1 MTYYVTHVKYDE
13 NDDVIEK
20 VRLSDASVFTKKQM
34 IVLLNNGSEAYT
46 YYDSHVGD
54 HIHIVDNEYLRTDG
68 NHIKRDNLGNLPRF

>member
-13 NDDVIEK
+13 NDNVIEK
-20 VRLSDASVFTKKQM
+20 VKCKDGSVYTKKQM
-34 IVLLNNGSEAYT
+34 IIWLTYGSIAYT

>member
-1 MTYYVTHVKYDE
+1 MDQF
-13 NDDVIEK
+13 IQ
-20 VRLSDASVFTKKQM
+20 KKQM
-34 IVLLNNGSEAYT
+34 IIWLTYGSIAYT

>member
-1 MTYYVTHVKYDE
+1 MIYYVTHVRYDE
-13 NDDVIEK
+13 NDNAIEK
-20 VRLSDASVFTKKQM
+20 VRLCDGSVFTKRQM
-34 IVLLNNGSEAYT
+34 IIMLNNWSEAYT